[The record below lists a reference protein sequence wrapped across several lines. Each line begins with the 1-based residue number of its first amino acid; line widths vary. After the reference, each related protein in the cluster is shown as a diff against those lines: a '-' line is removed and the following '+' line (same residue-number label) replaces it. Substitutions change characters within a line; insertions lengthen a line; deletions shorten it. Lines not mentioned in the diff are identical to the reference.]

1 MEEEKKNRLGLK
13 GNGSAGWFV
22 ILDKGTR
29 ADFVGEVTILQLP
42 SNTIAPSLV
51 AQASNIISCFWWVR
65 NWRVALLSAPCSVSL
80 SRLQSRSQ
88 LELYSSKGWRTSL
101 QGDRPHGY
109 WLEALLSH
117 GCLSVAA

>member
-29 ADFVGEVTILQLP
+29 ADFVGEVTILKLP
-42 SNTIAPSLV
+42 SNTIVPSLV

-65 NWRVALLSAPCSVSL
+65 NWRVALLRAPCSVSL

-88 LELYSSKGWRTSL
+88 LELYSSKGWTGPEDQPPR
-101 QGDRPHGY
+101 
-109 WLEALLSH
+109 
-117 GCLSVAA
+117 